1 MNIEKANWTT
11 DGKNVRLS
19 MPLTKVDEERR
30 LVSGFA
36 SLDNVDSHD
45 DIVLAEASVKAFS
58 RFRGNIREMHQ
69 PIAVGKMVDFVEDQF
84 YDSKEG
90 KFYRGVFVTARV
102 SKGAQDTWEKVLDG
116 TLSGFSI
123 GGEILESDTEFS
135 KDAGKPIR
143 FIKDYE
149 LVELSLVDNPAN
161 QLANIFSIEKV
172 ADGSIM
178 KGDIAALCSATAF
191 YCYTDEISKVSTQEE
206 ELCPNCGVQMLDI
219 GWFEYDGES
228 DKNEKFAEVVQKY
241 LASNNNTQETA
252 TNEGGVDVAEGT
264 VEKNARPE
272 EAGDITESGEAGV
285 VAPELAS
292 SVDSE
297 SSDLENA
304 PAEPNAVSEVEDVD
318 AEATEDVSEVDDAE
332 DDLTK
337 MFNGFKEQIEKVLEG
352 NVSDLSKS
360 VTELGDKFEQFTK
373 SAEEKIT
380 ALEAEHK
387 NLENKFAHVAEDVE
401 KVEKSL
407 QTLSKEGAVRK
418 SNDLGGSEEESETVE
433 KGQSGN
439 LWGGRFLGIDSLR

>member
-1 MNIEKANWTT
+1 MKIEKAQWTT
-11 DGKNVRLS
+11 DGNNVRLA
-19 MPLTKVDEERR
+19 MPLTKVDTQRR

-36 SLDNVDSHD
+36 SLDNADSHD

-69 PIAVGKMVDFVEDQF
+69 PIAVGKMVDFKEDEF
-84 YDSKEG
+84 YDSTTQ
-90 KFYRGVFVTARV
+90 KFYRGVFATVYV

-149 LVELSLVDNPAN
+149 LIELSLVDNPAN

-172 ADGSIM
+172 ADGSVM
-178 KGDIAALCSATAF
+178 KGSIATYSSATAF
-191 YCYTDEISKVSTQEE
+191 YCYTDEISKVSTNDSED
-206 ELCPNCGVQMLDI
+206 CPNCGENMLDI
-219 GWFEYDGES
+219 GWFEYGDS
-228 DKNEKFAEVVQKY
+228 NDKEKKLQDTVEKY
-241 LASNNNTQETA
+241 LASNNNEQETA
-252 TNEGGVDVAEGT
+252 TNEGGVDVAKDT

-272 EAGDITESGEAGV
+272 EAGPIEESGEAGV

-297 SSDLENA
+297 KSDLENA
-304 PAEPNAVSEVEDVD
+304 PEEVSEVEEVN
-318 AEATEDVSEVDDAE
+318 AEATEDVSEVNDAE

-352 NVSDLSKS
+352 NVSDLNKA
-360 VTELGDKFEQFTK
+360 VEELGEKFDQFTK
-373 SAEEKIT
+373 SADDKIEGLAKEHEELK
-380 ALEAEHK
+380 
-387 NLENKFAHVAEDVE
+387 NKFATVADDVE

-407 QTLSKEGAVRK
+407 RALNSEGAVRK
-418 SNDLGGSEEESETVE
+418 SNDLGGSEEESDTVE
-433 KGQSGN
+433 KGKSGSM
-439 LWGGRFLGIDSLR
+439 WGGHFLGIDSLR

>member
-1 MNIEKANWTT
+1 MKIEKAQWTT
-11 DGKNVRLS
+11 DGNRVRLS
-19 MPLTKVDEERR
+19 MPLSKVDTERR

-45 DIVLAEASVKAFS
+45 DIVLAEASAKAFS

-69 PIAVGKMVDFVEDQF
+69 PIAVGKMVDFKEDEF
-84 YDSKEG
+84 YDTKSQ
-90 KFYRGVFVTARV
+90 KFYHGVFATVYV

-149 LVELSLVDNPAN
+149 LIELSLVDNPAN

-172 ADGSIM
+172 AGGQEM
-178 KGDIAALCSATAF
+178 TGDIATLSSATAF
-191 YCYTDEISKVSTQEE
+191 YCYEDEISKVSTHEKE
-206 ELCPNCGVQMLDI
+206 TCPACGNDMLDI
-219 GWFEYDGES
+219 GWFEYGD
-228 DKNEKFAEVVQKY
+228 DNDRNVKLTQAVQKY
-241 LASNNNTQETA
+241 LASNNNTQVTA
-252 TNEGGVDVAEGT
+252 TNEGGVDVAKDT

-272 EAGDITESGEAGV
+272 EAGPIEESGEAGV
-285 VAPELAS
+285 VAPELSS
-292 SVDSE
+292 SVESE
-297 SSDLENA
+297 ESDLENA
-304 PAEPNAVSEVEDVD
+304 PEEVSEVEKVD

-352 NVSDLSKS
+352 NVSDLNNA
-360 VTELGDKFEQFTK
+360 VEELTVKFDQFTK
-373 SAEEKIT
+373 SADEKIE
-380 ALEAEHK
+380 ALENEHK
-387 NLENKFAHVAEDVE
+387 ELKNKFATVADDVE

-407 QTLSKEGAVRK
+407 QALNASGAVRK
-418 SNDLGGSEEESETVE
+418 SNDLGGSEEESDTVE
-433 KGQSGN
+433 KGKSGSM
-439 LWGGRFLGIDSLR
+439 WGGHFLGIDSLR